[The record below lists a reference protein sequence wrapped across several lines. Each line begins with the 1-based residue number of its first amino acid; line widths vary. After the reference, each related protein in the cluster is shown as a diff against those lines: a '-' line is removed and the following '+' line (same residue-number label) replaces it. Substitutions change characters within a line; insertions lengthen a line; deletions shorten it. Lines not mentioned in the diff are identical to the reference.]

1 MKCYYYTQEFD
12 IDLDPGVGV
21 EKLIDTIAQQLQK
34 PKDTII
40 VCNEKNSYVTSENIT
55 DLSSDSPIVIYD
67 AGRGLSSG
75 MNKEGMCTNPKCT
88 YFNRYVV
95 ENVGFPS
102 SERVRHE
109 CTFCCPYCGAEI
121 EVTSV
126 IMKDCHYYFYT
137 ISGHSSPKATN
148 VIHVSSL
155 KPIIYDISTLSN
167 TEEYDFDVQKQNE
180 YVCTICN
187 KLINEDM
194 DCERVRRKSHC
205 ESCG

>member
-88 YFNRYVV
+88 
-95 ENVGFPS
+95 
-102 SERVRHE
+102 
-109 CTFCCPYCGAEI
+109 
-121 EVTSV
+121 
-126 IMKDCHYYFYT
+126 
-137 ISGHSSPKATN
+137 
-148 VIHVSSL
+148 
-155 KPIIYDISTLSN
+155 
-167 TEEYDFDVQKQNE
+167 
-180 YVCTICN
+180 
-187 KLINEDM
+187 
-194 DCERVRRKSHC
+194 
-205 ESCG
+205 

>member
-1 MKCYYYTQEFD
+1 M
-12 IDLDPGVGV
+12 DPGVGV

-187 KLINEDM
+187 KLITEDM